1 MSRTFVLLVALHA
14 YIGARLLPDLGLGTA
29 GVAVGALILA
39 GFGMLIATGV
49 VYNSARI
56 ALQERAWELAS
67 LRIVG
72 LTQREVSTIVI
83 SELVVELIV
92 AIPMGLLIGR
102 YLIELIASARASQS
116 FQIPA
121 VIDPSSYVMAS
132 LLVIGAAFVSFIM
145 IRRRIDALDLVAVL
159 KTRD

>member
-1 MSRTFVLLVALHA
+1 MPKIEGSSVKALWLTLFNETIGGMVL
-14 YIGARLLPDLGLGTA
+14 I
-29 GVAVGALILA
+29 GALILA
-39 GFGMLIATGV
+39 GFGMLIAIGV

-72 LTQREVSTIVI
+72 LTPREVSTVI
-83 SELVVELIV
+83 IGELAAQLIV
-92 AIPMGLLIGR
+92 AVPAGLLIGR

-121 VIDPSSYVMAS
+121 VIDPSSYATAS
-132 LLVIGAAFVSFIM
+132 LLVIGAAVASFVA
-145 IRRRIDALDLVAVL
+145 IRRRIDALDLVTVL

>member
-1 MSRTFVLLVALHA
+1 MPRIEGSSVKALWLSLFSDTIGGMVL
-14 YIGARLLPDLGLGTA
+14 I
-29 GVAVGALILA
+29 GALILA
-39 GFGMLIATGV
+39 GFGMLIAIGV

-56 ALQERAWELAS
+56 ALQERAWELAG

-72 LTQREVSTIVI
+72 LTRHEVSAVVV
-83 SELVVELIV
+83 SELVAELVV
-92 AIPMGLLIGR
+92 AIPLGLLIGR

-121 VIDPSSYVMAS
+121 VIDPSSYVIAS
-132 LLVIGAAFVSFIM
+132 VLVIAAAFASFIM